1 MTDAAARSCPRT
13 GRTRAAALAPGAI
26 RPSDL
31 LVTFLAG
38 GIAWLLAAAAAGTV
52 AAAGVEHARWLA
64 LHLAFLGGVS
74 LLVIGAAQFFV
85 CAFLAT
91 DPPSRAEVRRQ
102 LVVWNGGVVATAIG
116 VPADLPWL
124 AGIGSALVLAG
135 LALFARSLAAMRRR
149 SLQTAPWALR
159 WYLAAAAF
167 LAAGAL
173 LGPVMA
179 ADARWSHG
187 SLLAAHVVLNLGGW
201 FGTAIVGTLHT
212 FHPSLTGTTQRWP
225 RLQPW
230 CFGAWAAGIATLA
243 EGLAWGVTPLAAAG
257 WALLLGAAMLL
268 AANIVASE
276 RAATQRTLAGTLVA
290 AAQVPL
296 VVAAVVG
303 LAATV
308 SDGAVPPF
316 FGDTRAML
324 AVLLLAGWI
333 GLTVAGSLLHLL
345 GLMGHV
351 RRLHKPAGPR
361 ATTPGH
367 PLLGLVPVAAV
378 LLLAGT
384 VAVGADDAVPRAA
397 ALAGLCF
404 AMLAARIVILA
415 VRAVTAAPLRV

>member
-1 MTDAAARSCPRT
+1 MTEATPSCPRT
-13 GRTRAAALAPGAI
+13 GRTRAAALPPGAI

-38 GIAWLLAAAAAGTV
+38 GVAWLLAAAGAGAA

-64 LHLAFLGGVS
+64 LHLAFLGGIS
-74 LLVIGAAQFFV
+74 LLVLGAAQFFA

-91 DPPSRAEVRRQ
+91 DPPGRAEVRRQ
-102 LVVWNGGVVATAIG
+102 LAVWNGGVVATAIG

-124 AGIGSALVLAG
+124 TGVGGVLVLAG
-135 LALFARSLAAMRRR
+135 LALFARSLRAMRRR

-173 LGPVMA
+173 LGPFMA
-179 ADARWSHG
+179 ADVVWLHG
-187 SLLAAHVVLNLGGW
+187 SLLAAHMVLNLGGW
-201 FGTAIVGTLHT
+201 FGTAIVGTLQT
-212 FHPSLTGTTQRWP
+212 FHPSLTGTTLRWP

-230 CFGAWAAGIATLA
+230 CFGAWAAGIVTLA
-243 EGLAWGVTPLAAAG
+243 EGVAWSVPGIAAAG
-257 WALLLGAAMLL
+257 WALLAAAAALL

-276 RAATQRTLAGTLVA
+276 RTATQRTLPGTLVA

-296 VVAAVVG
+296 LLATLAGFAASVA
-303 LAATV
+303 
-308 SDGAVPPF
+308 DGAVAPF
-316 FGDTRAML
+316 FGDTRLVL
-324 AVLLLAGWI
+324 AVLLVAGWI

-351 RRLHKPAGPR
+351 RRLHKPPGPR
-361 ATTPGH
+361 AAAPGH
-367 PLLGLVPVAAV
+367 PLLGLAPVAAV

-384 VAVGADDAVPRAA
+384 VAAGAEDVVPRAA
-397 ALAGLCF
+397 ALVGLCF
-404 AMLAARIVILA
+404 AALAARVVVLA